1 MQIFVQIIWIFFD
14 WKWMNLWHLL
24 LAQWRGNFP
33 LNQKERNKV
42 WNVDDL
48 DLQPQGPGTEFILS
62 NARNPQRKCGNYSL
76 IASVTSA
83 PCLVDAV
90 TSPELIIFFF
100 FALRSS
106 SFFRTKFKSNQI

>member
-1 MQIFVQIIWIFFD
+1 
-14 WKWMNLWHLL
+14 MNLWHLV
-24 LAQWRGNFP
+24 LAQGRGNVP

-83 PCLVDAV
+83 PCLLDAV
-90 TSPELIIFFF
+90 TSPELNFFF
-100 FALRSS
+100 LR
-106 SFFRTKFKSNQI
+106 FEVKFIFLERNLSQIKFNCK